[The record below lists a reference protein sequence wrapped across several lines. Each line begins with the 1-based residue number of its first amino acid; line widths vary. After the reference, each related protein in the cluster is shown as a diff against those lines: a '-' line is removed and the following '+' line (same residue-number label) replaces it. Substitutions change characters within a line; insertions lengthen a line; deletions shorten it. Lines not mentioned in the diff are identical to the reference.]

1 MAGRRPG
8 HGQCRFQPLRPQ
20 SAVAG
25 RAGRASNGLQDLRS
39 PQLRPGRAGR
49 GADPHARQG
58 SQPELIPPAGPAA
71 GIGPAAGSIVPTET
85 WLSRPENHRLTPA
98 DAAYPALLRE
108 IPSPPPQLFV
118 RGNLDALSL
127 PQLAIVGSRNA
138 TPGGTET
145 AHSFASHLAARGF
158 CITSGL
164 AEGIDAAAH
173 RGALAARG
181 TTIAV
186 CGTGPDIVYPRQHAT
201 LAEEIVAGGGA
212 IVSEF
217 APGTQV
223 FRANFPRRNRLIS
236 GLAVGTLVVEAS
248 LRSGA
253 LITARHAMEQGREV
267 FAIPG
272 SIHNPVARGCHH
284 LIRNGAK
291 LVETAAD
298 IVDELGGLLASL
310 RRDDAAAGSELALEA
325 APGNGAG
332 TVESDADYAR
342 LLACLAWDPVDVD
355 TLVARSGLT
364 IGEVSSMLLLL
375 EMRGSVRALTGGRY
389 QRAGKPG
396 SVDT

>member
-1 MAGRRPG
+1 VPIDRRSG
-8 HGQCRFQPLRPQ
+8 DDSTGNWLARP
-20 SAVAG
+20 
-25 RAGRASNGLQDLRS
+25 D
-39 PQLRPGRAGR
+39 
-49 GADPHARQG
+49 AR
-58 SQPELIPPAGPAA
+58 
-71 GIGPAAGSIVPTET
+71 V
-85 WLSRPENHRLTPA
+85 LTPA
-98 DAAYPALLRE
+98 DAGYPALLRE
-108 IPSPPPQLFV
+108 IANPPAQLFV
-118 RGNLDALSL
+118 RGNPDALSL

-138 TPGGTET
+138 TPAGTET
-145 AHSFASHLAARGF
+145 AHSFAAHLAARGF

-181 TTIAV
+181 ATIAV
-186 CGTGPDIVYPRQHAT
+186 CGTGPDVVYPRQHGS
-201 LAEEIVAGGGA
+201 LADEIVAGGGA

-217 APGTQV
+217 APGTPV
-223 FRANFPRRNRLIS
+223 FRGNFPRRNRLIS

-253 LITARHAMEQGREV
+253 LVTARHAMEQGREV

-298 IVDELGGLLASL
+298 IVDELSALLASL
-310 RRDDAAAGSELALEA
+310 RMETAPAPPDDTAGSAAEDDAE
-325 APGNGAG
+325 
-332 TVESDADYAR
+332 YAR
-342 LLACLAWDPVDVD
+342 LLACMAWDPVDVD

-375 EMRGSVRALTGGRY
+375 EMQGSVRALSGGRY
-389 QRAGKPG
+389 QRAGKKR
-396 SVDT
+396 SVDP

>member
-1 MAGRRPG
+1 MSTESWLTRPDA
-8 HGQCRFQPLRPQ
+8 HL
-20 SAVAG
+20 
-25 RAGRASNGLQDLRS
+25 
-39 PQLRPGRAGR
+39 
-49 GADPHARQG
+49 
-58 SQPELIPPAGPAA
+58 
-71 GIGPAAGSIVPTET
+71 
-85 WLSRPENHRLTPA
+85 LTPA
-98 DAAYPALLRE
+98 DAGYPALLRE
-108 IPSPPPQLFV
+108 IPAPPPQLFV
-118 RGNLDALSL
+118 RGNVDALSL
-127 PQLAIVGSRNA
+127 PQMAIVGSRSA
-138 TPGGTET
+138 TPAGAET
-145 AHSFASHLAARGF
+145 AHAFATHLAARGF

-181 TTIAV
+181 RTIAV
-186 CGTGPDIVYPRQHAT
+186 CGTGPDIIYPRHHEA
-201 LAEEIVAGGGA
+201 LAEEIVAAGGA

-223 FRANFPRRNRLIS
+223 FRSNFPRRNRLIS

-272 SIHNPVARGCHH
+272 SIHNPVARGCHR

-310 RRDDAAAGSELALEA
+310 RLNEAGARGEFAPDAASDHASGDFG
-325 APGNGAG
+325 GNA
-332 TVESDADYAR
+332 EEDADYAQ
-342 LLACLAWDPVDVD
+342 LLACMAWDPVDVD
-355 TLVARSGLT
+355 TLVTRSGLT

-375 EMRGSVRALTGGRY
+375 EMRGTVRALTGGRY
-389 QRAGKPG
+389 QRAGKKR
-396 SVDT
+396 SVDL

>member
-1 MAGRRPG
+1 V
-8 HGQCRFQPLRPQ
+8 
-20 SAVAG
+20 SIDKST
-25 RAGRASNGLQDLRS
+25 ASWL
-39 PQLRPGRAGR
+39 AR
-49 GADPHARQG
+49 GDAH
-58 SQPELIPPAGPAA
+58 L
-71 GIGPAAGSIVPTET
+71 
-85 WLSRPENHRLTPA
+85 LTPA

-118 RGNLDALSL
+118 RGNPEALSL

-138 TPGGTET
+138 TPAGAET

-173 RGALAARG
+173 RGALVARG
-181 TTIAV
+181 PTIAV
-186 CGTGPDIVYPRQHAT
+186 CGTGPDIVYPRQHET
-201 LAEEIVAGGGA
+201 LADEIVARGGA

-217 APGTQV
+217 APGTPV

-298 IVDELGGLLASL
+298 IVDELSGLLASL
-310 RRDDAAAGSELALEA
+310 RLDDATVRSEIALDA
-325 APGNGAG
+325 APCNDGSAM
-332 TVESDADYAR
+332 ESSIANDAEYAR
-342 LLACLAWDPVDVD
+342 LLDCLAWDPVDVD

-375 EMRGSVRALTGGRY
+375 EMRGSVRALSGGRY
-389 QRAGKPG
+389 QRAGKKR